1 MPVQHENAR
10 IIGPMPNLS
19 DEFPLAAGLCYLNH
33 AAVAPWPKRAS
44 EAVSRF
50 AEENCRSGARDYPA
64 WLQVER
70 RLRERFQRL
79 LNATSTA
86 DIALVKNT
94 SEALSFV
101 AFGLDWR
108 AGDQVVISDEE
119 FPSNRIVWEALKPRG
134 VEVVQVNLSGSDPEA
149 ALLAA
154 CGPRTRLLS
163 ISAVQYASGLR
174 LDLLRLGAGCRSKG
188 VLLCVD
194 AIQQL
199 GAQPFDVQ
207 ASDCAFAMADGHK
220 WLLGPEGLGVFYCRS
235 DLREQLALHEYGWH
249 MLEHAGDYDRREWQ
263 PARSARRFEC
273 GSPNMLGAMALEASL
288 SLLEEV
294 GMAQVAALIEARVL
308 QLQEGLQRIAGVQLH
323 SPLDPAR
330 RAGILTFSWDGWD
343 NQALFA
349 RLRER
354 QVICAQ
360 RGKGIRLSP
369 HFYTEPAVIEQT
381 LAVLDQL
388 RQD

>member
-10 IIGPMPNLS
+10 IIGPMLNLS
-19 DEFPLAAGLCYLNH
+19 DEFPLIAGLCYLNH
-33 AAVAPWPKRAS
+33 AAVAPWPKRAG
-44 EAVSRF
+44 EAVQRF
-50 AEENCRSGARDYPA
+50 AEANVSVGARDYPE
-64 WLQVER
+64 WLAVEK
-70 RLRERFQRL
+70 RLRERFRRL
-79 LNATSTA
+79 LNAPGTA

-134 VEVVQVNLSGSDPEA
+134 VEVVQVGLGGSDPEA

-163 ISAVQYASGLR
+163 ISSVQYASGLR
-174 LDLLRLGAGCRSKG
+174 LDLPRLGAACRQRG

-207 ASDCAFAMADGHK
+207 ACDCAFAMADGHK

-249 MLEHAGDYDRREWQ
+249 MLEHAGDYSRTEWQ

-294 GMAQVAALIEARVL
+294 GMVQVAALIEERVL
-308 QLQEGLQRIAGVQLH
+308 QLQEGLQRLPGIHLH
-323 SPLDPAR
+323 SPLNPAR
-330 RAGILTFSWDGWD
+330 RAGILTFSLDGWD
-343 NQALFA
+343 HQALFA
-349 RLRER
+349 RLREQ

-360 RGKGIRLSP
+360 RGKGIRFSP
-369 HFYTEPAVIEQT
+369 HFYTDPAVIEQS
-381 LAVLDQL
+381 LDVLSQL
-388 RQD
+388 RQG